1 MVWVYLF
8 VAGLFEV
15 GMVMGLSLSEGFTRL
30 WPSLGMVV
38 SAIISFSLLAEAMK
52 GIPAGTAYAVWTGI
66 GAVGAVVLGILFL
79 KEPAGV
85 MRIGALALIIAGVLA
100 LRFTEG

>member
-1 MVWVYLF
+1 MAWVYLF

-15 GMVMGLSLSEGFTRL
+15 GMVMGLSLSEGFARL
-30 WPSLGMVV
+30 WPSVGMIV
-38 SAIISFSLLAEAMK
+38 SGVISFSLLAEAMK

-79 KEPAGV
+79 KESAGL
-85 MRIGALALIIAGVLA
+85 MRIGALALIIAGVISLK
-100 LRFTEG
+100 FTEG